1 MARINMI
8 QFNLKYFALTIS
20 LFIIETL
27 IALYVHDNFVRPYFG
42 DVLVVILIYCF
53 LKSFLNLKVTTASI
67 FVLLF
72 AFTIEFLQYLNIVE
86 KLELQNS
93 KIARTVIG
101 TSFSWEDIISYIAGI
116 VVVIAVEYFLRKE
129 KA

>member
-1 MARINMI
+1 MVWNNMI
-8 QFNLKYFALTIS
+8 KFDVKYFALTIS
-20 LFIIETL
+20 LFIIEL
-27 IALYVHDNFVRPYFG
+27 IIAIYVHDNFVRPYFG

-53 LKSFLNLKVTTASI
+53 IKSFLKLKVITAAL

-86 KLELQNS
+86 KLGLQNS

-101 TSFSWEDIISYIAGI
+101 TSFSWADILTYVMGII
-116 VVVIAVEYFLRKE
+116 VVISVEYFSRKE
-129 KA
+129 N

>member
-1 MARINMI
+1 MVWNNMI
-8 QFNLKYFALTIS
+8 KFDVKYFALTIS
-20 LFIIETL
+20 LFVIEL
-27 IALYVHDNFVRPYFG
+27 IIALYVHDNFVRPYFG

-53 LKSFLNLKVTTASI
+53 IKSFLKLKVITAAL

-86 KLELQNS
+86 KLGLQNS

-101 TSFSWEDIISYIAGI
+101 TSFSWADILTYVMGII
-116 VVVIAVEYFLRKE
+116 VVISVEYFSRKE
-129 KA
+129 N